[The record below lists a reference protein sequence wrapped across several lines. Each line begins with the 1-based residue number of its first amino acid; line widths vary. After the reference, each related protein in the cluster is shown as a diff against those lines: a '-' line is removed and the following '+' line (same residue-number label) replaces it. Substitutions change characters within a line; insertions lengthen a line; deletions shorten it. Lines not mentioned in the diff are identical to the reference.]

1 MTRIVRETSTAMKET
16 NSTLNNQ
23 NNMNNELKV
32 TILDDVSNFSQI
44 FLTPDLSPWF
54 LYIWD
59 VANKLFKLYKVFHGF
74 NHEVTN
80 V

>member
-44 FLTPDLSPWF
+44 FLTPDLSP
-54 LYIWD
+54 
-59 VANKLFKLYKVFHGF
+59 
-74 NHEVTN
+74 
-80 V
+80 